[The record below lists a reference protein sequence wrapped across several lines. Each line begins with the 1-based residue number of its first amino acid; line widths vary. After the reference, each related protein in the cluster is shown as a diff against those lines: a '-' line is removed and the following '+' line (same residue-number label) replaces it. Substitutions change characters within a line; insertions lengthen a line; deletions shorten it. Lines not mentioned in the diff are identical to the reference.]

1 VIVEFPHRE
10 TPEGILV
17 EVKVIPRS
25 SRNELAGA
33 TDGVLRIKLTAPPVE
48 GSANRQLLEFLA
60 ELLGVRK
67 SDMEIVKGLSSR
79 NKTIRI
85 RRSRPAPHAIT
96 ERTNP

>member
-10 TPEGILV
+10 TSEGILL

-25 SRNELAGA
+25 ARNELAGTA
-33 TDGVLRIKLTAPPVE
+33 DGVLRIKLTAPPVD